1 MGSLKAG
8 DLASFKGNVTTLI
21 SITPGAEAHVEEM
34 LGYHTG
40 RLAGGYF
47 VLVLKQALT
56 PQDFEFDGTTLRSGG
71 RSGLP
76 AATDALD
83 AARPR
88 VHDAILSERGP
99 AGYEALQSHVLKR
112 SDWLSGRDRIAKV
125 LPAIRHDADLPP
137 NIQYPM
143 GGGGLQ
149 WKLVRDCTF
158 LVVAEVSA
166 GGATALAANGKTYP
180 VGHPEYAVRLKAR
193 SELRRYMEQA

>member
-8 DLASFKGNVTTLI
+8 DLASFKGNVTTLM

-34 LGYHTG
+34 LGYHPG

-71 RSGLP
+71 RHGLP

-99 AGYEALQSHVLKR
+99 AGYAALQSQVLKR
-112 SDWLSGRDRIAKV
+112 SGWTSGQERIAKV
-125 LPAIRHDADLPP
+125 LPAIRHDANLPP
-137 NIQYPM
+137 NVQYPM

-166 GGATALAANGKTYP
+166 GGATALTADGKTYP
-180 VGHPEYAVRLKAR
+180 VGHAGYQTRLNAR
-193 SELRRYMEQA
+193 TQLRRYMEQA